1 MTSKYKQIYNNIAP
15 PHTSAFFRATA
26 RSKKDAHR
34 RSLLQIK
41 KNDKRLSLLASHHI
55 LPQPGIF
62 PTVCGRLRYRLARK
76 VLRFVL
82 VKYILRPLHFPGL
95 QFYPASRNGLALEI
109 KVYYVSNSLY
119 LSFLFPPRPNC
130 FFVLCLFLPSL
141 PPWRSALASPS
152 RHGD

>member
-15 PHTSAFFRATA
+15 PHTLAFFRAAA
-26 RSKKDAHR
+26 RSKKMHIAGR
-34 RSLLQIK
+34 RYKLK

-82 VKYILRPLHFPGL
+82 VKHILRPLHFPGL
-95 QFYPASRNGLALEI
+95 QFYPASRNGPALGIE
-109 KVYYVSNSLY
+109 VYYVSNGLS
-119 LSFLFPPRPNC
+119 LSFLFPLRPNC
-130 FFVLCLFLPSL
+130 FFVLCMFRPSL

-152 RHGD
+152 HHGD